1 MAFSL
6 SDYFGGLTMKQ
17 LAVRVYD
24 ETFKDDVFGRAAQLA
39 YYFLLALFPLLLFL
53 ISILGAVVGE
63 NSQMQADLF
72 RYLGNVLP
80 SDAGKLVQETVRGA
94 IEASGGGKISFGIL
108 AAIWAASNGV
118 GAICDSLNIA
128 YGVKETRPW
137 WKGRLVSVGLTI
149 ALAVLIITALILV
162 LAGHDIAD
170 VIARRFG
177 LSQAFEV
184 VWGIIQYPIIIAF
197 VLLAFALIFY
207 FAPNLEKKS
216 WKWITPGAFIGVALW
231 LAVSYGFSLYLK
243 YFNSY
248 SKTYGALGAVIILML
263 WFYLS
268 GIAILVGGEINSEV
282 EKAAA
287 ERGDPTA
294 KAEGERAPGDKSAE
308 LKDAPRSSN
317 YDDNDSPSG
326 DNESRKD
333 NQSSDDTVNRK
344 TTKQPSQTAA
354 ARFDS
359 SNDFSRNAPTANR
372 PAIRNQNR
380 EPLSISKVA
389 LVAASWFLPFLRK
402 KK

>member
-6 SDYFGGLTMKQ
+6 SDFFGGLTIKQ
-17 LAVRVYD
+17 LALRVYD
-24 ETFKDDVFGRAAQLA
+24 EIFKDDVFGRAAQLA

-80 SDAGKLVQETVRGA
+80 SDAGKLVQETVKGA

-128 YGVKETRPW
+128 YSVKETRPW
-137 WKGRLVSVGLTI
+137 WKGRLVAIGLTI

-177 LSQAFEV
+177 LSQAFEIT
-184 VWGIIQYPIIIAF
+184 WGIIQYPIIVGF

-207 FAPNLEKKS
+207 FGPNLEKKS
-216 WKWITPGAFIGVALW
+216 WKWVTPGAAIGVALW
-231 LAVSYGFSLYLK
+231 LAVSYGFSLYLS

-317 YDDNDSPSG
+317 YDSDDSPS
-326 DNESRKD
+326 DDSLSND
-333 NQSSDDTVNRK
+333 NQSGESASNRK
-344 TTKQPSQTAA
+344 TENQAPQIAT

-372 PAIRNQNR
+372 PTTHNQNR